1 MHQQQHCVHGSCP
14 SPGEIYVT
22 IIAMSILVIVLLSP
36 LFIVALESYKKYRK
50 LNDGIWIFSIIIRFI
65 NYIVGFFLFILKEH
79 NLDLNEVVDVLAVG
93 DVIKVYN
100 KSTKKNE
107 IMLVID
113 VQKNLLRVTNMD
125 DMNFTESEISDESHE
140 FVRRI
145 KY

>member
-1 MHQQQHCVHGSCP
+1 MHQQKSCVYGSCP
-14 SPGEIYVT
+14 ADPYVA
-22 IIAMSILVIVLLSP
+22 IIGTSLLLIVLSAPIL
-36 LFIVALESYKKYRK
+36 LAALDSYRKYRK

-65 NYIVGFFLFILKEH
+65 NYIVGFFLFMLKEH
-79 NLDLNEVVDVLAVG
+79 NLNLNEVVDVLAVG

-113 VQKNLLRVTNMD
+113 VQNNLLRVANMD

-140 FVRRI
+140 FVKRI